1 MPLKSEPNGEVKQEG
16 GQGGG
21 SHPVRHPLAK
31 KQRVEFYDLCCSSEE
46 EHGDQ
51 EDPIDLTLCTS
62 SVEEQQG
69 DPEGGMDSDTAPE
82 REPSPPPQPSPSDH
96 AQLAEKMARYQE
108 AAQSCSLSGL
118 GLDDVEEDLIGTVVR
133 YMLFSNQ
140 EKPGIPVSRT
150 KLNEAIL
157 QDLASRNK
165 STDVRGRNS
174 IPKNVLP
181 KAQHRML
188 SVFGI
193 EMVALERPESSSK
206 SGSAEHYML
215 RSALPALLRHAYL
228 RNARS
233 DSRAP
238 DPALATVV
246 LSFIE
251 LSGGRVEQGEM
262 WGHLAQLGLQKD
274 EYHPHFQAK
283 PSQAMQKLEAAK

>member
-118 GLDDVEEDLIGTVVR
+118 GLDDVE
-133 YMLFSNQ
+133 
-140 EKPGIPVSRT
+140 KPGIPVSRT

-251 LSGGRVEQGEM
+251 LSGGRVEQG
-262 WGHLAQLGLQKD
+262 KD
-274 EYHPHFQAK
+274 VG
-283 PSQAMQKLEAAK
+283 AAR